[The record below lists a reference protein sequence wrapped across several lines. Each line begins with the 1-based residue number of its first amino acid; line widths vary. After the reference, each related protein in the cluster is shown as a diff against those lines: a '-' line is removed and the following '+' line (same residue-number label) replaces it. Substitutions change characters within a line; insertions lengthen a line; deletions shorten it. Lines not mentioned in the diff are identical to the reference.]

1 MNTWGNA
8 LPQERALLLTTL
20 FVVVCALLL
29 QLMLTFERRKSARW
43 AATAIGFSA
52 LLLLLTLLF
61 DTGRLSGV
69 PCRLLWAVNVL
80 SAAGTAEEILYG
92 ARGRRS
98 SVTKASIRE
107 AMDDLPLAGCYF
119 TRRGNVKLC
128 NRQMERLYRTMT
140 GRDLQSL
147 DELRAALQNC
157 PQNGVERTY
166 DGGYRFPDG
175 KVWMYAERE
184 AVAPDGGIYLEA
196 SFTDATDLSAINE
209 ELAQDNAELTRING
223 KLQKMYARAEDRV
236 REREYLAFKMK
247 IHDDIGRS
255 LAAIRRVLS
264 GETPDGGVEEQLSAL
279 SLAAS
284 TLIYTPHSGSD
295 DPYDRLLN
303 EAEEL
308 GVEVRLDGMLP
319 MEPLIYDLVVQAA
332 RECVT
337 NCVRHAHGSAV
348 FVRILGQPGGYQ
360 VTITNDGERP
370 RGEIRE
376 GGGLNNLR
384 RSVENAGGEMS
395 VSAYPAFALRLNLMR
410 EEMDL

>member
-147 DELRAALQNC
+147 DELRVALQNC

-264 GETPDGGVEEQLSAL
+264 GETPEG
-279 SLAAS
+279 
-284 TLIYTPHSGSD
+284 
-295 DPYDRLLN
+295 
-303 EAEEL
+303 

-337 NCVRHAHGSAV
+337 NCVRHAHGSVV

>member
-1 MNTWGNA
+1 
-8 LPQERALLLTTL
+8 
-20 FVVVCALLL
+20 
-29 QLMLTFERRKSARW
+29 
-43 AATAIGFSA
+43 
-52 LLLLLTLLF
+52 
-61 DTGRLSGV
+61 
-69 PCRLLWAVNVL
+69 
-80 SAAGTAEEILYG
+80 
-92 ARGRRS
+92 
-98 SVTKASIRE
+98 
-107 AMDDLPLAGCYF
+107 MDDLPLAGCYF

-264 GETPDGGVEEQLSAL
+264 GETPEGGVEEQLSAL

-337 NCVRHAHGSAV
+337 NCVRHAHGSVV

-370 RGEIRE
+370 HGEIRE

>member
-1 MNTWGNA
+1 
-8 LPQERALLLTTL
+8 
-20 FVVVCALLL
+20 
-29 QLMLTFERRKSARW
+29 
-43 AATAIGFSA
+43 
-52 LLLLLTLLF
+52 
-61 DTGRLSGV
+61 
-69 PCRLLWAVNVL
+69 
-80 SAAGTAEEILYG
+80 
-92 ARGRRS
+92 
-98 SVTKASIRE
+98 
-107 AMDDLPLAGCYF
+107 
-119 TRRGNVKLC
+119 
-128 NRQMERLYRTMT
+128 
-140 GRDLQSL
+140 
-147 DELRAALQNC
+147 
-157 PQNGVERTY
+157 
-166 DGGYRFPDG
+166 
-175 KVWMYAERE
+175 MYAERE

-264 GETPDGGVEEQLSAL
+264 GETPEGGVEEQLSAL

-337 NCVRHAHGSAV
+337 NCVRHAHGSVV